1 MHHFSLVRLSF
12 HHFSTVQSSPKS
24 APSLPITSRWVKTWR
39 KSGAPSACTSSKKN
53 QQAASSFVKGVDW
66 GLHAAI
72 RLHGYQV
79 IDIYEVCM
87 YIYNIHIYNIYIYT
101 HVIVLYQICIKK
113 QLPIRKKN
121 VALRRPPSSLWSR
134 VLLPPWQA
142 AGKHLAF
149 LPRRRRRSGAQND
162 RHTMASWM
170 V

>member
-87 YIYNIHIYNIYIYT
+87 YIYNIHIYNIYIHMWSY
-101 HVIVLYQICIKK
+101 Y
-113 QLPIRKKN
+113 IRFVSRNSCPSEKKN